1 MIVFLFTYKLF
12 ALNAKN
18 IFPMILITLNL
29 LMSLLCVDVGLN
41 LVNAQK
47 LKKCVYEFHLNFF
60 KVCAFIILFLI
71 SYSFNQHMTTLFIL
85 YIVFCL
91 VRLMLQISFVL
102 YLPVTFFSFPYF
114 QLLFIYIFCVFLTNY
129 ILLILLL
136 LSI

>member
-18 IFPMILITLNL
+18 IFPMILITPNL

-60 KVCAFIILFLI
+60 KVCTFIILFLI
-71 SYSFNQHMTTLFIL
+71 SYSFNQHITTLFIL
-85 YIVFCL
+85 CIVFCL

-102 YLPVTFFSFPYF
+102 YLPVTFFHS
-114 QLLFIYIFCVFLTNY
+114 LIFSYYLYTFFVCFLQTMY
-129 ILLILLL
+129 C
-136 LSI
+136 